1 MKLSNIPIDQ
11 LHVSKLNMRH
21 GRKRPDIDDIYPSV
35 RDDGVFQ
42 TLLVRK
48 EGKTYGVIAGRRR
61 LFALRKLA
69 KETGKTPTAPCG
81 IMDKGDDP
89 RALEASL
96 LENIARLPAGEFQ
109 QYDAFAR
116 LAAGGKS
123 PDDIAETFGVTPLKV
138 RRILALAN
146 LKPEIKALYEDE
158 KIAVPTLRAMTLAS
172 EEQQDMWLTLFNSEE
187 EYAPEGERLKA
198 WLTGGARI
206 KIDTAIFEIDTYDGT
221 VITDLFNETGYF
233 ADPDLFWT
241 YQSAAIAERVDAY
254 QADGWPEIVIMDR
267 GDHFSKWEY
276 GVRGKDAGGKVFVEI
291 KHDGAVTFHE
301 GFLTNADIKK
311 IDTVLNGN
319 ADRDSD
325 VAKTTKPELSGPLT
339 DYIALHRHAAIRSS
353 LIDHPNIALRLSVAH
368 MLTGS
373 DLWSVEPQDTTVRKE
388 ATTQSVA
395 KSLGAMRMDAE
406 RNAVFDLLGIT
417 EHKPDYGRVHK
428 LSDGD
433 LPTVFATLLKLDD
446 ETVLRVLTLA
456 MASSLAV
463 GSTAVEALT
472 HTIDVDMAALWTPDD
487 SFFDLVRDKRVL
499 NAMVSELA
507 GAAAAKA
514 HLTDTGK
521 VQKEIITNRI
531 AGKGC
536 EPDRDWRPRWM
547 RLHPTSYLKGTANPF
562 ERLNKAAK
570 AIITPDKKKSKKA
583 A

>member
-158 KIAVPTLRAMTLAS
+158 KIAVPTLRTMTLAS

-301 GFLTNADIKK
+301 GFLTNACLLY
-311 IDTVLNGN
+311 TSPSP
-319 ADRDSD
+319 RD
-325 VAKTTKPELSGPLT
+325 LSTSRMP
-339 DYIALHRHAAIRSS
+339 SS
-353 LIDHPNIALRLSVAH
+353 A
-368 MLTGS
+368 
-373 DLWSVEPQDTTVRKE
+373 
-388 ATTQSVA
+388 
-395 KSLGAMRMDAE
+395 
-406 RNAVFDLLGIT
+406 
-417 EHKPDYGRVHK
+417 
-428 LSDGD
+428 
-433 LPTVFATLLKLDD
+433 
-446 ETVLRVLTLA
+446 
-456 MASSLAV
+456 
-463 GSTAVEALT
+463 
-472 HTIDVDMAALWTPDD
+472 
-487 SFFDLVRDKRVL
+487 
-499 NAMVSELA
+499 
-507 GAAAAKA
+507 
-514 HLTDTGK
+514 
-521 VQKEIITNRI
+521 
-531 AGKGC
+531 
-536 EPDRDWRPRWM
+536 
-547 RLHPTSYLKGTANPF
+547 
-562 ERLNKAAK
+562 
-570 AIITPDKKKSKKA
+570 
-583 A
+583 

>member
-1 MKLSNIPIDQ
+1 
-11 LHVSKLNMRH
+11 
-21 GRKRPDIDDIYPSV
+21 
-35 RDDGVFQ
+35 
-42 TLLVRK
+42 
-48 EGKTYGVIAGRRR
+48 
-61 LFALRKLA
+61 
-69 KETGKTPTAPCG
+69 
-81 IMDKGDDP
+81 MDKGDDP

-276 GVRGKDAGGKVFVEI
+276 GVRDKDAGGKVFVEI

-388 ATTQSVA
+388 ATTARPHIGNGV
-395 KSLGAMRMDAE
+395 KPCGW
-406 RNAVFDLLGIT
+406 FDC
-417 EHKPDYGRVHK
+417 R
-428 LSDGD
+428 
-433 LPTVFATLLKLDD
+433 
-446 ETVLRVLTLA
+446 
-456 MASSLAV
+456 
-463 GSTAVEALT
+463 GSPHT
-472 HTIDVDMAALWTPDD
+472 H
-487 SFFDLVRDKRVL
+487 
-499 NAMVSELA
+499 N
-507 GAAAAKA
+507 
-514 HLTDTGK
+514 
-521 VQKEIITNRI
+521 
-531 AGKGC
+531 
-536 EPDRDWRPRWM
+536 
-547 RLHPTSYLKGTANPF
+547 
-562 ERLNKAAK
+562 
-570 AIITPDKKKSKKA
+570 
-583 A
+583 